1 MPGFK
6 GDSAIMILF
15 IHPGFSN
22 FVKKDY
28 QILTKHFKIKKFCYK
43 TSKKLTINL
52 QSQIKMFIWLL
63 KNIWLAKFIYIW
75 FADYHSFLPVLFGK
89 IFKKKS
95 IIIVGGYDAVSI
107 PELEFGVFYKKFR
120 SSFAKF
126 SYKNANII
134 IPVDE
139 SLIKSVNYYI
149 NKRGLKIGIKNFITN
164 IITEIKTI
172 PTGYDPKIWYKKDN
186 IKKER
191 IVLSIGGVSTLQTYR
206 RKGFDF
212 LIDIARRMPKIK
224 FILAGLKNNMYEYA
238 KEIITDN
245 VELHKFIPNNELIN
259 FYSKAKVFCQLSLS
273 EGLPNTLCEAM
284 LCECI
289 PVGSN
294 VNGIPRAIGNCGFV
308 LKERNVDKAIKLIE
322 KAMNSPESLGK
333 KARERI
339 MKNFTLE
346 QRENKIISIIKRKDY
361 S

>member
-1 MPGFK
+1 M
-6 GDSAIMILF
+6 LF
-15 IHPGFSN
+15 IHPGFSS

-28 QILTKHFKIKKFCYK
+28 QILTKHFEIKNFCYK

-52 QSQIKMFIWLL
+52 QSQIKMFVWLL

-75 FADYHSFLPVLFGK
+75 FADYHSFMPVLFGK

-139 SLIKSVNYYI
+139 SLIESVNYYI
-149 NKRGLKIGIKNFITN
+149 KKDGLKIGIKYFVPGINTK
-164 IITEIKTI
+164 IITI
-172 PTGYDPKIWYKKDN
+172 PTGYNSKILYKKN
-186 IKKER
+186 KIKKER
-191 IVLSIGGVSTLQTYR
+191 IVLSIGGVSSLQTYR

-212 LIDIARRMPKIK
+212 LIDIARKMSKVK
-224 FILAGLKNNMYEYA
+224 FIIVGLKGNIYDYA
-238 KEIITDN
+238 KKHVADN

-259 FYSKAKVFCQLSLS
+259 IYSKAKVFCQFSLS

-294 VNGIPRAIGNCGFV
+294 VNGIPRAIGDCGFV
-308 LKERNVDKAIKLIE
+308 LKERNVDMAVKLIE
-322 KAMNSPESLGK
+322 KAMNSHEDLGK

-339 MKNFTLE
+339 MKNFTLG
-346 QRENKIISIIKRKDY
+346 QRENKIISIIKRKYY